1 MSVIPLGRG
10 PEFDRI
16 RAIARRLGAHAA
28 ELGDDCAL
36 LELGGTML
44 ALSTD
49 VSLEGVHFRREWL
62 SPQEIGWRAASA
74 ALSDLAA
81 MGASAVGVLVALA
94 APPDEKPAVF
104 AALME
109 GVGNAVFAC
118 GGKVLGGDLSRGDSL
133 SLTVT
138 VVGTAERPVHRRGAQ
153 VGDRLWVTGQLGG
166 ARAALEAWKAE
177 RTPSP
182 GARERFAKPVP
193 RLDAGRWLARNGATA
208 MLDVSDGLA
217 GDAAH
222 LAAASKVSLV
232 VDIGALPVHPDVGP
246 EASATGET
254 PGVFAARGGEDFEL
268 LVTMPRTFSGTDELA
283 LSCIGDVHPGNGVAY
298 FEDGFELHLD
308 GYDHFA

>member
-36 LELGGTML
+36 VDVGGTTL

-49 VSLEGVHFRREWL
+49 VSVEGVHFQRAWL
-62 SPQEIGWRAASA
+62 SPQEVGWRATAA
-74 ALSDLAA
+74 ALSDLAG
-81 MGASAVGVLVALA
+81 MGASALGVLAALVV
-94 APPDEKPAVF
+94 PPVEKPALF

-109 GVGNAVFAC
+109 GVGAATASS
-118 GGKVLGGDLSRGDSL
+118 GGKVLGGDLSRGEAL
-133 SLTVT
+133 SLTIT
-138 VVGTAERPVHRRGAQ
+138 VVGTAERPVPRRGAR

-166 ARAALEAWKAE
+166 ARAALEAWKGG
-177 RTPSP
+177 RTPAP

-193 RLDAGRWLARNGATA
+193 QLQAGQWLARQGATA
-208 MLDVSDGLA
+208 MLDLSDGLA

-222 LAAASKVSLV
+222 LAAASKVGLV
-232 VDIGALPVHPDVGP
+232 VDIGALPLHPDVLR
-246 EASATGET
+246 EAFAVGET

-268 LVTMPRTFSGTDELA
+268 LVAMPRTFPGTDEFP
-283 LSCIGDVHPGNGVAY
+283 LSCVGDVHPGNGVAY
-298 FEDGFELHLD
+298 FEDGFELRLD